1 MKKILCFILT
11 IIMIISSISI
21 GLVSYAYN
29 GNNKLYNF
37 AEDLADLIREYNVVN
52 ISDEEAF
59 KEIIDNG
66 SKVFSATN
74 YTDRTDFYQNLFET
88 RRIIVKSSERIDYRG
103 AIDCV
108 SGYNDLYVLQY
119 DSAVE
124 AEKAYE
130 YYLTLP
136 CVEYVEADRIV
147 NAQDDVEN
155 PNIFIPEIIDPEV
168 SASEI
173 LDWLSNKIGFND
185 IKDTLAG
192 RIVDNYVEVAIIDS
206 GADMDHDLLKDRVI
220 ETGINF
226 SGSGNRN
233 SCEDDYGHGT
243 HVAGIVVS
251 NTLENVKIKPYK
263 VLNEE
268 GKGSLSA
275 IATAIDLAV
284 AEGANVINL
293 SLTAK
298 GESVRLTEAV
308 DNAVAQN
315 VNVVVA
321 AGNNK
326 ADLDRVYYT
335 PACVESA
342 ITVSATDDL
351 DKLAKF
357 SNYDGPIDIAAPGTD
372 IKSSYLNNAY
382 AILSGTS
389 MAAPQVTAGLA
400 IVRSVYPDLLAS
412 EVESRLEDY
421 AIKLFENPDEN
432 HFGAGLL
439 FIKYLLDEKPTTSS
453 PTFSVDSCSFSTNF
467 DLKITCA
474 EENATI
480 YYGVGRIGDEDVTN
494 WIKFGEYTE
503 PIKISVDTRIAAFA
517 VGKGKKPSPV
527 VTASYDRVVD
537 KEEDNYE
544 INTLGYITAYYGN
557 EVDLIVPEIIKGK
570 KVKGIASSAFEDD
583 FRIKTVVLP
592 DSATKINSKA
602 FKGCSA
608 LEFVCGNGVT
618 EIGASA
624 FELSSITS
632 LYFPELTTIG
642 NKAFS
647 ECSQLTTIAMPKL
660 QKVGSYAFQKT
671 PELIEVNFESVLEI
685 GASAFEESGVK
696 TVNLPNVTVVDMNAF
711 ASCENLISVSM
722 SKITEL
728 TVGVFKNCTALKS
741 VDMNLLTKIGS
752 NSFRN
757 TGLEKFFG
765 RFVESVGNYAFAE
778 SSFLAEAIL
787 PMATS
792 TGTNAFADCSELQ
805 VVMLPSLVELNNNS
819 FYNCQKLKMLYLPAV
834 KTVGTTAFKQSSIE
848 YIRFNCV
855 EEIKS
860 LPDTL
865 KGIVLPS
872 TLISITAKVP
882 STDFIVYGYEN
893 TYAQQFAVNNNKEF
907 YTVPAILYD
916 TVEEFN
922 PEDTYIVVY
931 AMGFDCSYQWYK
943 NSIVSNVGGTPIDG
957 ANYFYYKPAIED
969 EAASYYCVITSTDGI
984 NSNSTTTNPIINAPE
999 LRPADLTEYNK
1010 VLEKVEAID
1019 RDSADEE
1026 FLKEIDDL
1034 LRIDVSN
1041 LNYDSQHIVDSIVE
1055 EIEMILQELE
1065 NGFLIGDANHD
1076 HEISAYDARLVL
1088 CYASGDMVMSNHQR
1102 IVSDMNGDG
1111 QVTAI
1116 DARLILI
1123 KVIELQKT
1131 KP

>member
-1 MKKILCFILT
+1 
-11 IIMIISSISI
+11 MIISSGSI

-88 RRIIVKSSERIDYRG
+88 RRLIVKSSEIINYRG
-103 AIDCV
+103 AVDCV

-124 AEKAYE
+124 AEEAYE

-147 NAQDDVEN
+147 NTQDDVEN

-185 IKDTLAG
+185 IKDTLAD
-192 RIVDNYVEVAIIDS
+192 RIADDYVEVAIIDS

-251 NTLENVKIKPYK
+251 NTLENVIIKPYK

-342 ITVSATDDL
+342 ITVSATDGL
-351 DKLAKF
+351 DKLARF

-467 DLKITCA
+467 DLEITCA
-474 EENATI
+474 EEATI
-480 YYGVGRIGDEDVTN
+480 YYGLGRIGDEDVTD

-517 VGKGKKPSPV
+517 VGKGKNPSEIITV
-527 VTASYDRVVD
+527 SYDRAVD

-544 INTLGYITAYYGN
+544 INILGYITAYYGN
-557 EVDLIVPEIIKGK
+557 EVDLIVPDSIGGK

-608 LEFVCGNGVT
+608 LEFVCGNGIT
-618 EIGASA
+618 EIGTSA
-624 FELSSITS
+624 FELSSIS
-632 LYFPELTTIG
+632 SFSFPELSIVG
-642 NKAFS
+642 KKAFS
-647 ECSQLTTIAMPKL
+647 DCSKLSTMVMPMVETI
-660 QKVGSYAFQKT
+660 GSYAFEKT
-671 PELIEVNFESVLEI
+671 PELSEVANDNLLEI
-685 GASAFEESGVK
+685 GASAFSESGVK
-696 TVNLPNVTVVDMNAF
+696 SVSFPNVTLVDMNAF
-711 ASCENLISVSM
+711 ASCENLVSASM
-722 SKITEL
+722 PKLTEL
-728 TVGVFKNCTALKS
+728 SIGVFKNCTALKY
-741 VDMNLLTKIGS
+741 VDMDMLTKIGS

-757 TGLEKFFG
+757 TGLETYFG
-765 RFVESVGNYAFAE
+765 RFVESIGNYAFAE
-778 SSFLAEAIL
+778 CPFLAQTIL
-787 PMATS
+787 PLTTS
-792 TGTNAFADCSELQ
+792 TGTNAFANCTELQ
-805 VVMLPSLVELNNNS
+805 VVMLPSLLELNNNS
-819 FYNCQKLKMLYLPAV
+819 FYNCPKLKMLYLPAV
-834 KTVGTTAFKQSSIE
+834 KSVGTTAFKDCSIE

-855 EEIKS
+855 EVIGS
-860 LPDTL
+860 LPETL

-872 TLISITAKVP
+872 STTSITAKVP
-882 STDFIVYGYEN
+882 TTDFIVYSYEN
-893 TYAQQFAVNNNKEF
+893 TYAHQFAIDNNKEF
-907 YTVPAILYD
+907 HTVPALLYE
-916 TVEEFN
+916 TIEQFN
-922 PEDTYIVVY
+922 SDDTYIVVY
-931 AMGFDCSYQWYK
+931 VMGFDCSYQWYK
-943 NSIVSNVGGTPIDG
+943 NDEISNVGGTQIEG
-957 ANYFYYKPAIED
+957 ANYFYYEPAVED
-969 EAASYYCVITSTDGI
+969 KATSYYCVITSTDGTNT
-984 NSNSTTTNPIINAPE
+984 NSITTNPIINAPE

-1019 RDSADEE
+1019 RDSVDEE
-1026 FLKEIDDL
+1026 LLKEIDDL
-1034 LRIDVSN
+1034 LRIKVSN
-1041 LNYDSQHIVDSIVE
+1041 LNYDSQNIIDSIVE
-1055 EIEMILQELE
+1055 EIEIILEELE
-1065 NGFLIGDANHD
+1065 NGFLLGDVNHD
-1076 HEISAYDARLVL
+1076 HKISAYDARLVL
-1088 CYASGDMVMSNHQR
+1088 CYASGNIEMSNRQR
-1102 IVSDMNGDG
+1102 KVSDINGDG
-1111 QVTAI
+1111 QVTAV
-1116 DARLILI
+1116 DARLVLI
-1123 KVIELQKT
+1123 KVIELQEM

>member
-1 MKKILCFILT
+1 MLF
-11 IIMIISSISI
+11 SSVSI
-21 GLVSYAYN
+21 GLISYAYN
-29 GNNKLYNF
+29 DNYKLYNF
-37 AEDLADLIREYNVVN
+37 SEDLADLICEYSVVN
-52 ISDEEAF
+52 VSDEESF
-59 KEIIDNG
+59 RKIIDNS

-74 YTDRTDFYQNLFET
+74 YADGTDFYQNLFET
-88 RRIIVKSSERIDYRG
+88 RRLIVKSSEKIDYHG
-103 AIDCV
+103 AVDCV

-136 CVEYVEADRIV
+136 CVEYVEADRIMT
-147 NAQDDVEN
+147 AQGDIEFPDE
-155 PNIFIPEIIDPEV
+155 FIPEIIDPEV

-173 LDWLSNKIGFND
+173 LDALSSKIGFSD
-185 IKDTLAG
+185 IRDILAE
-192 RIVDNYVEVAIIDS
+192 RIQDDYVEVAVIDS

-226 SGSGNRN
+226 SGSGNLN

-243 HVAGIVVS
+243 HVAGIVAS
-251 NTLENVKIKPYK
+251 NTLDNVKIKPYK
-263 VLNEE
+263 VLNDM

-275 IATAIDLAV
+275 IAAAIDLAV
-284 AEGANVINL
+284 AEGADVINL

-298 GESVRLTEAV
+298 GESATVTQSI
-308 DNAVAQN
+308 DNAVAKN

-342 ITVSATDDL
+342 ITVSATDNL
-351 DKLAKF
+351 DKLANF

-389 MAAPQVTAGLA
+389 MAAPQVVAGLA
-400 IVRSVYPDLLAS
+400 IVKSVFPDLLAS

-421 AIKLFENPDEN
+421 CIKLYENPGEN

-467 DLKITCA
+467 DLEITCA

-480 YYGVGRIGDEDVTN
+480 YYGVGRIGDGDVTN

-517 VGKGKKPSPV
+517 VGKGKNPSQV
-527 VTASYDRVVD
+527 VTATYDRAVD

-557 EVDLIVPEIIKGK
+557 ETDLIVPDTINGK

-608 LEFVCGNGVT
+608 LEFVCGNGIT
-618 EIGASA
+618 EIGTSA
-624 FELSSITS
+624 FELSSIAS

-642 NKAFS
+642 NKAFY
-647 ECSQLTTIAMPKL
+647 ECLQLTTIVMPKL
-660 QKVGSYAFQKT
+660 EKIGDYGFQKT
-671 PELIEVNFESVLEI
+671 PELTEVMFESLLEI
-685 GASAFEESGVK
+685 GASAFSESGVRS
-696 TVNLPNVTVVDMNAF
+696 VSFPNVTLVGMNAF
-711 ASCENLISVSM
+711 ASCENLVSASM
-722 SKITEL
+722 PKLTEL
-728 TVGVFKNCTALKS
+728 SIGVFKNCTALKS
-741 VDMNLLTKIGS
+741 VDMDMLTKIGA

-757 TGLEKFFG
+757 TGLEKFSG

-778 SSFLAEAIL
+778 SAFLAEAIL
-787 PMATS
+787 PMVTS
-792 TGTNAFADCSELQ
+792 TGTNAFLDCSELQ

-860 LPDTL
+860 LPETL

-872 TLISITAKVP
+872 STTSITAKVP
-882 STDFIVYGYEN
+882 TTDFIVYSYEN
-893 TYAQQFAVNNNKEF
+893 TYAHQFAIDNNKDF
-907 YTVPAILYD
+907 HTVPALLYE
-916 TVEEFN
+916 TIEQFN
-922 PEDTYIVVY
+922 SDDTYIVVY

-943 NSIVSNVGGTPIDG
+943 NSVVSNAGGIPIDG
-957 ANYFYYKPAIED
+957 ANHFYYKPAVED
-969 EAASYYCVITSTDGI
+969 EAASYYCVITSTDGTNTKSI
-984 NSNSTTTNPIINAPE
+984 TTNPIINAPE
-999 LRPADLTEYNK
+999 LRPADLTEYSK

-1026 FLKEIDDL
+1026 LLKEIDAL
-1034 LRIDVSN
+1034 LRIEVSN
-1041 LNYDSQHIVDSIVE
+1041 LKYDSQNIIDSIVE
-1055 EIEMILQELE
+1055 EIEIILEELE
-1065 NGFLIGDANHD
+1065 NGFLLGDVNHD
-1076 HEISAYDARLVL
+1076 HKISAYDARLVL
-1088 CYASGDMVMSNHQR
+1088 CYASGNVEMSKRQQR
-1102 IVSDMNGDG
+1102 VSDINGDG
-1111 QVTAI
+1111 QVTAV
-1116 DARLILI
+1116 DARLILME
-1123 KVIELQKT
+1123 VIELQEI